1 MPSAKVE
8 FKGPFFESGRRNAVM
23 RKLERDTQDEIDRYA
38 LDLIDALLVAVL
50 KHPTGYYQSRIRAHR
65 STTHTIIDDSRVV
78 YGPWLEGTGSRN
90 YHVTRFRGYH
100 TFRRAGQILP
110 EKAHAIARRNV
121 SRAVREL
128 GGGR

>member
-1 MPSAKVE
+1 MPSTKVE
-8 FKGPFFESGRRNAVM
+8 FRGPFFESGRRNAVM
-23 RKLERDTQDEIDRYA
+23 RKLERETRDEIDQYA

-50 KHPTGYYQSRIRAHR
+50 KHPTGYYQSRIKVNRG
-65 STTHTIIDDSRVV
+65 TTHSIIDDSRVV

-90 YHVTRFRGYH
+90 YPVTRFKGYH

-121 SRAVREL
+121 SKAVREL
-128 GGGR
+128 GGH

>member
-1 MPSAKVE
+1 MPSARVD
-8 FKGPFFESGRRNAVM
+8 FKGPFFEAGRRNAVM
-23 RKLERDTQDEIDRYA
+23 RKLEQDTQDEIDQYA
-38 LDLIDALLVAVL
+38 VDLVVALLEAVL
-50 KHPTGYYQSRIRAHR
+50 QHPTGYYQSKIKAHR
-65 STTHTIIDDSRVV
+65 QTTHTIIDDGRVV

-90 YHVTRFRGYH
+90 YPVTRFRGYH

-128 GGGR
+128 GGR